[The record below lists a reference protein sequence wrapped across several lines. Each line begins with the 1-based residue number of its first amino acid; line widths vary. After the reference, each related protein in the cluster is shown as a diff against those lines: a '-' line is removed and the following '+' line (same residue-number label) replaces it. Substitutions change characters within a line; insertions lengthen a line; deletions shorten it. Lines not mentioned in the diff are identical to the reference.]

1 MKKTT
6 ITNCVLSTAIAVA
19 LSSTSAV
26 ASNSWMWDQDD
37 NRIDDRIEAVNNFGL
52 EQAFQNNDL
61 VNGRLRFAVFTG
73 DITEFGVYVGFKNIP
88 TEAELEQLRQSGV
101 NVEGMKAYQ
110 TIPYVRMTLNY
121 QDIQT
126 VAQIPGVTRVES
138 IPMMYAKNNN
148 ANKTSGAV
156 ASGYKRFPTV
166 HENLGITGRDVVV
179 GILDTGVNDAPDMI
193 TGFPGHE
200 SFADKFIAGGD
211 FYSGQA
217 LLNTSTDTS
226 INPIDRGENA
236 SSNHGTHVAG
246 TTLGTGGGS
255 GVFGG
260 VAPGAKLVDG
270 KVLSDGG
277 LGFGSADGV
286 EWAIVNKDE
295 YGIKVLNLSLGGLDN
310 SDGSD
315 AGSQTINAAFDAG
328 IISVIAAGNDGETNY
343 ISSPASADKAITVGA
358 IADYNTIDRSDD
370 TIADF
375 SNEGPRIDDGDA
387 DNIDEMKP
395 EIGAPGSGLISA
407 DGTLTSDGRQY
418 KSLSGTSMATPH
430 VAGVIALM
438 LEANPNLT
446 PSDID
451 AVIRHTAEHRYDWGK
466 VDAAQRPFS
475 NIDPNYH
482 PSGGWGQVDAY
493 AAVKEAQYMAGD
505 PNAQTQVVHILATPD
520 EVNQSIEVSWKS
532 QRETNLIGYDVYR
545 ATDVGGAPGVFEK
558 ITASTILGTGTAE
571 IAKVNN
577 RNHYSI
583 TDTNLT
589 IGETYW
595 YRINHSSSDGYVV
608 EEPAYPVSL
617 GTPRA
622 IAYLEYSITHDD
634 ISNDLLILLGSGAEP
649 GYAKFI
655 VDGASPQEAV
665 AISTEEGNATTGT
678 QRHDFRIPLTS
689 LDGVAGLLPPSKS
702 NPWWLTV
709 KEGGFVNRNGRL
721 NDLRIVMLDED
732 GAETAVYQT
741 ADTTPLQTVEGQTST
756 LWLPDDPSIV
766 EPGDAPTLIELSPSI
781 GKQNEVITL
790 DIYGAELLP
799 GSTVEVSGMGVVASN
814 VTYVSGSRLSAQFAI
829 ASDADMGARHVTV
842 TNPDG
847 QTYTLN
853 NAFTV
858 YDPAGNGGGDNG
870 GGDNEVEIEVTRI
883 DDADPAI
890 EYQPNWHRKNSEE
903 ASSAGYHRG
912 NGKKNGKSRVKLNF
926 TGSQISLI
934 YGTAAKGGVAEIYL
948 DGVKQD
954 ELSFYNNDAKQNQPD
969 FDNQISFGELTEGAH
984 TFELV
989 MFDGFGY
996 IDGFEVVSEKE
1007 TTATDSSSVEYRSQ
1021 TSDYNPEGQMSAMT
1035 IPVAVGENVTHISIE
1050 VEALAMATAIQL
1062 LDAQGIVVAE
1072 SVTDALT
1079 GNTLLDTPVS
1089 QGNYQ
1094 FIIANPAALLNN
1106 IDISIARTYKVK

>member
-1 MKKTT
+1 MKKIT
-6 ITNCVLSTAIAVA
+6 ITKRVLSTAVAVA
-19 LSSTSAV
+19 LSSTSAA
-26 ASNSWMWDQDD
+26 ASSTWMWDKDA
-37 NRIDDRIEAVNNFGL
+37 NRIDDRIEAVNNLGL
-52 EQAFQNNDL
+52 EQAFENNDL
-61 VNGRLRFAVFTG
+61 INGRLRFAVFSG
-73 DITEFGVYVGFKNIP
+73 DITEFGVYVGFENIP
-88 TEAELEQLRQSGV
+88 TDAELEQLRQSGV
-101 NVEGMKAYQ
+101 NVDGMKAYQ

-126 VAQIPGVTRVES
+126 VAQLPGVTRVES

-179 GILDTGVNDAPDMI
+179 GILDTGVNDAPDMV

-217 LLNTSTDTS
+217 LLNTGTDAS

-260 VAPGAKLVDG
+260 VSPGAKLVDA

-286 EWAIVNKDE
+286 EWAIINKDQ

-375 SNEGPRIDDGDA
+375 SNEGPRIDDGDV

-438 LEANPNLT
+438 LEANPHLT
-446 PSDID
+446 ASEID

-475 NIDPNYH
+475 EIDPNYH

-493 AAVKEAQYMAGD
+493 AAVKEALYMAGD
-505 PNAQTQVVHILATPD
+505 PDSQTQVVHISATPD
-520 EVNQSIEVSWKS
+520 EANKSIEVSWKS

-545 ATDVGGAPGVFEK
+545 ATDIGGAPGVFEK
-558 ITASTILGTGTAE
+558 INTSTIPGTGTAE

-577 RNHYSI
+577 RHHYSI

-589 IGETYW
+589 VGETYW
-595 YRINHSSSDGYVV
+595 YRIDHSASDGDVI

-622 IAYLEYSITHDD
+622 IAYLEYSITHNA

-649 GYAKFI
+649 GHAKFI

-665 AISTEEGNATTGT
+665 SITTEEGDGTTGT
-678 QRHDFRIPLTS
+678 QRHDFRIALTS
-689 LDGVAGLLPPSKS
+689 LDGVADLLPPSKQ

-709 KEGGFVNRNGRL
+709 KEGGYVNRNGRL
-721 NDLRIVMLDED
+721 NDLRLIMLDEN

-741 ADTTPLQTVEGQTST
+741 ADTTPQQTVEGQTST
-756 LWLPDDPSIV
+756 LWLPDDPSVV
-766 EPGDAPTLIELSPSI
+766 EPGDAPTLIELSPSV

-799 GSTVEVSGMGVVASN
+799 GSTIEVSEMGVVASN

-829 ASDADMGARHVTV
+829 ASDAQVGTHNVTV

-847 QTYTLN
+847 QTFTLN
-853 NAFTV
+853 NGFTV
-858 YDPAGNGGGDNG
+858 YDPSGNGGGG
-870 GGDNEVEIEVTRI
+870 EGEIEVTRI

-890 EYQPNWHRKNSEE
+890 EYQPNWHRKSSQE
-903 ASSAGYHRG
+903 ASSDGYHRG
-912 NGKKNGKSRVKLNF
+912 NGKKNGDSRVKLAF
-926 TGSQISLI
+926 TGSQISLL
-934 YGTAAKGGVAEIYL
+934 YGTADKGGHAEIYI
-948 DGVKQD
+948 DGIKQD
-954 ELSFYNNDAKQNQPD
+954 DFSFFNSEAKQNQPD
-969 FDNQISFGELTEGAH
+969 FNNQVTYGELTEGDH
-984 TFELV
+984 IFELV
-989 MFDGFGY
+989 MIKGFGY

-1007 TTATDSSSVEYRSQ
+1007 TVATDSSSAEYRSQ
-1021 TSDYNPEGQMSAMT
+1021 TSDYNPAGQMSAMT

-1050 VEALAMATAIQL
+1050 VEELAAASVIQL
-1062 LDAQGIVVAE
+1062 FDGKGTIVAE
-1072 SVTDALT
+1072 SITDTVTGDT
-1079 GNTLLDTPVS
+1079 MLDTPVS

-1094 FIIANPAALLNN
+1094 FIIANPAALFNN

>member
-1 MKKTT
+1 
-6 ITNCVLSTAIAVA
+6 
-19 LSSTSAV
+19 
-26 ASNSWMWDQDD
+26 MWDQDA

-52 EQAFQNNDL
+52 NQAFENNDL
-61 VNGRLRFAVFTG
+61 INGRLRFAVFSG
-73 DITEFGVYVGFKNIP
+73 DVTEFGVYVGFENIP
-88 TEAELEQLRQSGV
+88 TETDLDQLRQSGV

-126 VAQIPGVTRVES
+126 VSNLPGVTRVES

-148 ANKTSGAV
+148 ANKASGAV

-166 HENLGITGRDVVV
+166 HENLGITGRHVVV
-179 GILDTGVNDAPDMI
+179 GILDTGVNDAPDMV
-193 TGFPGHE
+193 TSFPGHE
-200 SFADKFIAGGD
+200 SFAGKFIAGGD

-217 LLNTSTDTS
+217 LLNTGTDSS

-246 TTLGTGGGS
+246 TTLGTGGNS

-260 VAPGAKLVDG
+260 VAPGALLVDA

-295 YGIKVLNLSLGGLDN
+295 YGIKVLNLSLGGLDS

-315 AGSQTINAAFDAG
+315 AGSQTINAAYDAG

-343 ISSPASADKAITVGA
+343 ISSPAAADKGITVGA
-358 IADYNTIDRSDD
+358 IADYNTIDRADD

-375 SNEGPRIDDGDA
+375 SNEGPRTDDGDT

-395 EIGAPGSGLISA
+395 EIAAPGSGLISA

-446 PSDID
+446 PADID
-451 AVIRHTAEHRYDWGK
+451 ATLRHTAEHRYDWGK
-466 VDAAQRPFS
+466 VDASQRPFAE
-475 NIDPNYH
+475 IDPNYH

-493 AAVKEAQYMAGD
+493 AAVKEALYLAGD
-505 PNAQTQVVHILATPD
+505 TDSQTQVVHISATPD
-520 EVNQSIEVSWKS
+520 EANNSITLNWKS
-532 QRETNLIGYDVYR
+532 QRETNLSGYDVYR
-545 ATDVGGAPGVFEK
+545 ATDVGGAPGVFTK
-558 ITASTILGTGTAE
+558 INTSLIAGTGTAE

-589 IGETYW
+589 VGETYW
-595 YRINHSSSDGYVV
+595 YRIDHSSIDGGVV

-622 IAYLEYSITHDD
+622 IAYLEYSITHDA

-649 GYAKFI
+649 GHAKFI
-655 VDGASPQEAV
+655 VDGASPQEAI
-665 AISTEEGNATTGT
+665 ATSTEEGNATTGT
-678 QRHDFRIPLTS
+678 QRYDFRIALTS
-689 LDGVAGLLPPSKS
+689 LDGVDDMLPPSKT

-709 KEGGFVNRNGRL
+709 KEGGYVNRNGRL
-721 NDLRIVMLDED
+721 NDLRLIMLDENGD
-732 GAETAVYQT
+732 ETAVYQT
-741 ADTTPLQTVEGQTST
+741 ADTTPQQTVEGSTST
-756 LWLPDDPSIV
+756 LWIPDDPSV
-766 EPGDAPTLIELSPSI
+766 VAPGDAPTLIELSPSV

-790 DIYGAELLP
+790 DIYGAEMLP
-799 GSTVEVSGMGVVASN
+799 GSTIEVSGVGVVASN

-829 ASDADMGARHVTV
+829 ASDAEVGSHNVTV

-853 NAFTV
+853 NGFTV
-858 YDPAGNGGGDNG
+858 FDPSGNNGGGNNG
-870 GGDNEVEIEVTRI
+870 EIEVTRI
-883 DDADPAI
+883 DDSDPAI
-890 EYQPNWHRKNSEE
+890 EYHKKWHRKGSES
-903 ASSAGYHRG
+903 ASNDGFHRG
-912 NGKKNGKSRVKLNF
+912 KGKKNGDTRLKLAF
-926 TGSQISLI
+926 TGSQISMI
-934 YGTAAKGGVAEIYL
+934 YGTAEKGGDAEIYI
-948 DGVKQD
+948 DGVRQQD
-954 ELSFYNNDAKQNQPD
+954 LSFDGDAKQNHPD
-969 FDNQISFGELTEGAH
+969 FNNQVTYGELSEGEH

-989 MFDGFGY
+989 MIENFGY

-1007 TTATDSSSVEYRSQ
+1007 TAATDSSSAEYRSQ
-1021 TSDYNPEGQMSAMT
+1021 TSDYSPAGQATAM
-1035 IPVAVGENVTHISIE
+1035 ILPVAVGENVTHISIE
-1050 VEALAMATAIQL
+1050 VEDLASASVIQL
-1062 LDAQGIVVAE
+1062 MDSQGTIVAE
-1072 SVTDALT
+1072 SVTDVIS
-1079 GNTLLDTPVS
+1079 GDTLLDTPVT

-1094 FIIANPAALLNN
+1094 FVIANPAALMNN
-1106 IDISIARTYKVK
+1106 IDISIARTYLVK